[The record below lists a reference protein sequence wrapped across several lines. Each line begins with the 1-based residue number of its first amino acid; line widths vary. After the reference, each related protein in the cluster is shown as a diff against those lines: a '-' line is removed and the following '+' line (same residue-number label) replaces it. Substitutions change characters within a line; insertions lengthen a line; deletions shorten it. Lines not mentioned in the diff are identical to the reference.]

1 MAERIDR
8 ASGLGLVT
16 DALEL
21 QRRANAQIWDRYR
34 EVSDANTAIHR
45 AMRDAQMAALLAQS
59 EVTRLTAE
67 VQHLRP
73 TLTKVEAEKILAE
86 NEKCHHCGRYHATAP
101 SCNRTKS
108 IIMDANGAVLRVV
121 YWPTGAWQPEG
132 LHPDGLGM
140 SIALD
145 TKEADVAPA

>member
-1 MAERIDR
+1 MPRSAAKKPDD
-8 ASGLGLVT
+8 V
-16 DALEL
+16 ALL
-21 QRRANAQIWDRYR
+21 RRANAQIWSRYR
-34 EVSDANTAIHR
+34 EVCDANVGWAER
-45 AMRDAQMAALLAQS
+45 ARLAS
-59 EVTRLTAE
+59 LANSNLEAEVRRLTSE
-67 VQHLRP
+67 IGRLRP

-132 LHPDGLGM
+132 LHPDELGM
-140 SIALD
+140 AIALD
-145 TKEADVAPA
+145 TKEADVTPA

>member
-1 MAERIDR
+1 MTEHVVPDD
-8 ASGLGLVT
+8 V
-16 DALEL
+16 ALL
-21 QRRANAQIWDRYR
+21 RWANAQIWDRYR

-45 AMRDAQMAALLAQS
+45 AMRDAQTAALLAQS

-67 VQHLRP
+67 VQRLLP

-132 LHPDGLGM
+132 LHPDELGM
-140 SIALD
+140 AIALD

>member
-1 MAERIDR
+1 MMTEHVVPDD
-8 ASGLGLVT
+8 V
-16 DALEL
+16 ALL
-21 QRRANAQIWDRYR
+21 RWANAQIWDRYR

-45 AMRDAQMAALLAQS
+45 AMRDAQTAALLAQS

-67 VQHLRP
+67 VQRLLP

-132 LHPDGLGM
+132 LHPDELGM
-140 SIALD
+140 AIALD